1 MFLKKIEINGFKSFA
16 KKSVLD
22 FSGTDVLG
30 GKNIGITAIVG
41 PNGSGK
47 SNVADALRWVLG
59 EQSVK
64 SIRGKK
70 AQDMI
75 FAGSGK
81 KSQLGSA
88 QVSLYLD
95 NSDRKLELDY
105 KDVVIS
111 RKIYRSGESEYLI
124 NGSRVRLVDV
134 VDLLA
139 KAGIGQR
146 SYCIINQGMADAILN
161 ASALERRSII
171 EEAAGVKEY
180 QIKKERSQRKLKATG
195 INLEKAKSLLEEI
208 TPHLKMLERQC
219 KKAEKGIQYQQKLK
233 EKQQALFGFLWSNLK
248 KDQKLALEKQEML
261 ARELMVIQRE
271 VDDLQDKLAHQKK
284 QPGEDFSQKIAKLEN
299 ENYQIKSQ
307 LSQVERAI
315 IIGESRLELEKEKQK
330 SIRMFE
336 IIPVGADLIK
346 KTLLLIRD
354 KQEILIKKLLALKK
368 IEEID
373 EVKKQAKEISN
384 EISRLYEGLVKGKIE
399 KKRPESEIENQK
411 TINLKKI
418 QEIMD
423 EIAKAKKEKESLLA
437 NEKKISE
444 KVRLLIQVD
453 QQERK
458 QSIKLE
464 DSLRRRQFDL
474 DRIKDK
480 LNQAKIETAK
490 FEIRQEDLS
499 RRIRQEMNIEPSA
512 IQFSGEAVEVW
523 KFEQEIARLKV
534 LLQQAGSVDETV
546 IMEYQETKKRYEFL
560 EKESKDLKEAMK
572 SLGIIVK
579 EMDEKIKDSYEKTF
593 KEINLKFQDYFKTI
607 FNGGSASLEKVSVRA
622 HRIRDDGAD
631 EENLSVG
638 DVGNETKE
646 DELPIQFGVEIKAN
660 PPGKKITSL
669 GMLSGGERTL
679 TSLALL
685 FSIISHNPPP
695 FAILDEVEAAL
706 DESNSCRF
714 GRILSK
720 LSDRT
725 QFVVITHNRETMR
738 RASLLYGVTMNDD
751 GISQLLSV
759 KLDKAEEMGLI
770 E

>member
-22 FSGTDVLG
+22 FSGTDALG

-59 EQSVK
+59 EQSAK

-384 EISRLYEGLVKGKIE
+384 EISRLYEGLVKGRIE

-499 RRIRQEMNIEPSA
+499 GRIRQEMNIEPSA

-534 LLQQAGSVDETV
+534 LLQQSGSVDETV

-560 EKESKDLKEAMK
+560 EKESRDLKEAMK
-572 SLGIIVK
+572 SLGIIIK

-593 KEINLKFQDYFKTI
+593 KEINLKFQDYFRTI
-607 FNGGSASLEKVSVRA
+607 FNGGSASLEKISIRA

-631 EENLSVG
+631 EENLSTG
-638 DVGNETKE
+638 DMGNEIKE